1 MALIEGSSIRE
12 YEYCGTKQTV
22 PTPDNDKK
30 TPLFNRSSGR
40 LLRRCRF
47 DAASGIYESIV
58 AEFPKEVEAHWGL
71 VHCKY
76 GIEYVDDSDT
86 SKKHLAPF
94 HL

>member
-1 MALIEGSSIRE
+1 MTIIKCKICGGDLALIEGSSVRE

-58 AEFPKEVEAHWGL
+58 A
-71 VHCKY
+71 
-76 GIEYVDDSDT
+76 DSR
-86 SKKHLAPF
+86 KKWKRTGDWSTVNMA
-94 HL
+94 